1 MSNKAVSLLAAALMI
16 VNAQIA
22 RAEKKYDS
30 GASDTTIR
38 IGNTDPYSGPNSAY
52 AIIGHIQAAYFKMI
66 NERGGINGRKIEFL
80 SYDDAYSPPKTVE
93 QVRKLIEAD
102 EVLLLF
108 SQMGTPTNLAIIKYV
123 NAKRVPQLFIAAGGT
138 LFGDHVQYPWS
149 MGLQPHT
156 QGEAHLYGRYIA
168 ENYPN
173 AKIGVLFPN
182 DGFGR
187 DNIVGFKHG
196 LGKASSNIVAE
207 LTYEST
213 EPTIDSRLVEMR
225 AAGVEVFANLTP
237 AKFAAMAIR
246 KAAEMGWKPVHIL
259 QSASASVGSVLKPAG
274 LDNSKDIL
282 TAHYTKDPDD
292 PNWADDPGM
301 KEFLAFLATYMPQE
315 NKSNA
320 LLAYGFMSAQAL
332 VHVLERC
339 GDELTRANVLRQ
351 AESLD
356 HLELGLLLPGITLTT
371 SPINHYPIRQMQMHR
386 FDGSSWLRFG
396 PILNMD

>member
-1 MSNKAVSLLAAALMI
+1 MPNRAICLLAAAVVILG
-16 VNAQIA
+16 AQIA
-22 RAEKKYDS
+22 RAEKKYDP
-30 GASDTTIR
+30 GASDTTIK

-52 AIIGHIQAAYFKMI
+52 GIIGRIQAAYFRMI

-80 SYDDAYSPPKTVE
+80 SYDDGYSPPKTVE

-108 SQMGTPTNLAIIKYV
+108 SQMGTPTNMAVIKYV

-138 LFGDHVQYPWS
+138 MFGDHAQYPWS

-156 QGEAHLYGRYIA
+156 QGEAQLYGRYVA

-187 DNIVGFKHG
+187 DNIVGFKQG
-196 LGKASSNIVAE
+196 LGETSSNIVAE

-213 EPTIDSRLVEMR
+213 EPTIDSRLVQMR

-246 KAAEMGWKPVHIL
+246 KVAEMGWKPVHIL

-274 LDNSKDIL
+274 LENAKDIL

-292 PNWADDPGM
+292 PAWAADPGM
-301 KEFLAFLATYMPQE
+301 KEFFAFLAANMPQE

-320 LLAYGFMSAQAL
+320 LLAYGFMSAQAI
-332 VHVLERC
+332 VHVLGRC
-339 GDELTRANVLRQ
+339 GDELTRANVLKQ
-351 AESLD
+351 AESLN
-356 HLELGLLLPGITLTT
+356 HLQLGLLLPGITLTT
-371 SPINHYPIRQMQMHR
+371 SPSNHYPIRQMQMHR
-386 FDGSSWLRFG
+386 FDGSNWVRFG
-396 PILNMD
+396 PTLNMN